1 MLWRKLKYDPF
12 HESALLCIQGI
23 TISEFSAA
31 HMIIVTQWAVLRKNI
46 KTKCGPMVIQMIDAK
61 VEVRFSL
68 HFTLAGRHI
77 HAGFQLRFPSFLNE
91 NIHWRDWRGFLCLFV
106 GFLCCI
112 LVKY

>member
-31 HMIIVTQWAVLRKNI
+31 HMIIVTQWAVLRTNI

-61 VEVRFSL
+61 VEVLFSL

-77 HAGFQLRFPSFLNE
+77 HAGFQLRIPSFLNE
-91 NIHWRDWRGFLCLFV
+91 NIHWRDWRGFFCLFV